1 MKDCIDGLSLYK
13 RFFRFVPL
21 IVRHKVFVIGREK
34 KTWCTFEIQIETTRI
49 QNQIFHIYVQCK
61 YGISSIQNNFQE
73 WKSIRYYYLI
83 CRYFFSRWRCISLY
97 NEYLHFRGPTFSDV
111 ISKYSDTISHRYQ
124 LASNWKI

>member
-61 YGISSIQNNFQE
+61 YGISPIQNNFPESENQ
-73 WKSIRYYYLI
+73 YGVN
-83 CRYFFSRWRCISLY
+83 IS
-97 NEYLHFRGPTFSDV
+97 FAGTFSVDGAV
-111 ISKYSDTISHRYQ
+111 FRFIMNIYIFGDPHFPMLYPNIPILFHIDIS
-124 LASNWKI
+124 